1 MKTTK
6 RLILVG
12 YTVLLSLVSTTP
24 TPVFSQIPIQSTNIQ
39 LGMKYY
45 SLIRYHGEPIKKDFS
60 GDFTIAL
67 YNVVIDLGVLNEIVA
82 DYYGDSYTYF
92 LIRDKEVIGIVTR
105 INMKNYVTMTSF
117 YNAALYRRI
126 DQYGEP
132 DEKEP
137 GMSGWTVYNAEIG
150 ANVTE
155 VLGMIPVYHNNRY
168 IVITG
173 GAKEADFKHLNR
185 ILESPLFTSQ

>member
-1 MKTTK
+1 MCMKTTK

-67 YNVVIDLGVLNEIVA
+67 YNVVIDLVSGHLKMLQLWA
-82 DYYGDSYTYF
+82 
-92 LIRDKEVIGIVTR
+92 LQ
-105 INMKNYVTMTSF
+105 
-117 YNAALYRRI
+117 NAPPQRFQFSR
-126 DQYGEP
+126 
-132 DEKEP
+132 
-137 GMSGWTVYNAEIG
+137 S
-150 ANVTE
+150 
-155 VLGMIPVYHNNRY
+155 
-168 IVITG
+168 
-173 GAKEADFKHLNR
+173 
-185 ILESPLFTSQ
+185 